1 MTHYRMISVI
11 TLSMLFFVCV
21 FSSQA
26 FAKTPKALITS
37 TGKSIPYS
45 DTRNRLSRLLRELGE
60 PSWTRKE
67 LNRLSKTVHAY
78 LNAFSGRQF
87 DKTLEAL
94 MRGDRYRPMIRA
106 KLASAKIPLA
116 FQALP
121 MAESAYRFNARSRA
135 GARGLWQFMPA
146 SARHYGLHVGRKLDE
161 RTDPARS
168 TDAAV
173 KYLKFLNRK
182 FGKISILLSVAAY
195 NAGEGRIAGVVRRSG
210 IKSGKRGYSRVIRYL
225 PKETRG
231 YVPEFLA
238 AALLVKDPGHF
249 GFPVSRKRTHHY
261 VQLRDPLSVK
271 KIAQLTKL
279 PLTKVQQLNPELKK
293 FSRTPANNFMVRL
306 PANAALRLDN
316 KLAKAKVKV
325 WKPVSNPISLTSTK
339 RKTQIASRKSSTHTT
354 YKVHKGNN
362 LGGIAKMF
370 AVPIQDLRKRN
381 NIQGNRIHIGQSLII
396 PGKKKLDRKIYRVR
410 PGDNL
415 GLIAQRLGVP
425 IQHLKFANGVT
436 NPRRLRPGQKLVY
449 YV

>member
-1 MTHYRMISVI
+1 MINYRMISVT
-11 TLSMLFFVCV
+11 TLSVLLFVSV
-21 FSSQA
+21 FSSQIQ
-26 FAKTPKALITS
+26 AKTPKALITS
-37 TGKSIPYS
+37 TGKSVPFS
-45 DTRNRLSRLLRELGE
+45 DTRNRLTHLLHELGE

-78 LNAFSGRQF
+78 LNAFTGRQY

-94 MRGDRYRPMIRA
+94 QRGDRYRPMIRA
-106 KLASAKIPLA
+106 KLARAKIPLA
-116 FQALP
+116 FEALP

-135 GARGLWQFMPA
+135 GARGLWQYMPA

-210 IKSGKRGYSRVIRYL
+210 IKSGKRGYSRVLRYL

-249 GFPVSRKRTHHY
+249 GFPVSKQRMHHY
-261 VQLRDPLSVK
+261 VQIRDPLSIN

-279 PLTKVQQLNPELKK
+279 PVAKVHQLNPELRK
-293 FSRTPANNFMVRL
+293 FSRTPANNFMLRL
-306 PANAALRLDN
+306 PSNAALQLDN
-316 KLAKAKVKV
+316 KLAKAKVKI
-325 WKPVSNPISLTSTK
+325 WKPVSNPISLTSTN
-339 RKTQIASRKSSTHTT
+339 RNTQIASKKSSTHTT

-362 LGGIAKMF
+362 LGGIAKIF

-396 PGKKKLDRKIYRVR
+396 PNKKKLNRKVYRVR
-410 PGDNL
+410 SGDNL

-425 IQHLKFANGVT
+425 IQHLKFVNGVT
-436 NPRRLRPGQKLVY
+436 NPRRLRPGQRLVY